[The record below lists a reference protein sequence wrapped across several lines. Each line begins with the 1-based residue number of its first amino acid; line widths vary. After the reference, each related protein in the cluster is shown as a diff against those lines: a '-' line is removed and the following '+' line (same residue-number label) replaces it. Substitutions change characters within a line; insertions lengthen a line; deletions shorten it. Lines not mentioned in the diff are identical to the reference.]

1 MIILLWLGSG
11 NGLFQDSLET
21 EENHKYPVKL
31 DGNLSEIR
39 TDSESLQC
47 KLILSSY
54 QKLYAFLNAYVL
66 VTNVSQIGSF
76 MTLSP

>member
-31 DGNLSEIR
+31 DGNLSEIQ

-47 KLILSSY
+47 K
-54 QKLYAFLNAYVL
+54 
-66 VTNVSQIGSF
+66 
-76 MTLSP
+76 